1 MSEKNYFANDFL
13 KIVNLCKKILPCI
26 LRALS
31 YENACTRLE
40 LFIGNS
46 PVFSRHCK
54 PKLSA
59 SHDKQTNRYSS
70 ETPNQFG
77 LYHIKSVCRNKK
89 SQHAR
94 MNGWVRGS
102 RPPPPVL
109 VKFSTFSPK
118 QICNGAIIKKT
129 GKIFTDW
136 NLTYYTNGIFLAWQT
151 QIVTKST
158 LLVCKIKKRA
168 ITRKNMK
175 CIFLEKRYIAL
186 SVLLNAYPLPV
197 LGYTFH
203 MFIL

>member
-1 MSEKNYFANDFL
+1 MIWIVKFPKFEWKKLFCEWIFKNC
-13 KIVNLCKKILPCI
+13 KSMQKKILPCI

-40 LFIGNS
+40 LIIGNS
-46 PVFSRHCK
+46 PVFSLHCK

-70 ETPNQFG
+70 ETPNQ
-77 LYHIKSVCRNKK
+77 LRLCHIKSVCRNKK

-118 QICNGAIIKKT
+118 QICNGAII
-129 GKIFTDW
+129 
-136 NLTYYTNGIFLAWQT
+136 
-151 QIVTKST
+151 
-158 LLVCKIKKRA
+158 
-168 ITRKNMK
+168 
-175 CIFLEKRYIAL
+175 
-186 SVLLNAYPLPV
+186 
-197 LGYTFH
+197 
-203 MFIL
+203 

>member
-1 MSEKNYFANDFL
+1 MHYISKYFDKFIFYVVEWKINDLDRKISKVWVKKIIFANDFL

-40 LFIGNS
+40 LIIGNS

-70 ETPNQFG
+70 ETPNQ
-77 LYHIKSVCRNKK
+77 LRLCNIKSVCRNKK
-89 SQHAR
+89 SQYAR

-118 QICNGAIIKKT
+118 QICNGAII
-129 GKIFTDW
+129 
-136 NLTYYTNGIFLAWQT
+136 
-151 QIVTKST
+151 
-158 LLVCKIKKRA
+158 
-168 ITRKNMK
+168 
-175 CIFLEKRYIAL
+175 
-186 SVLLNAYPLPV
+186 
-197 LGYTFH
+197 
-203 MFIL
+203 